1 MLMLWCKKIWY
12 EDVRSMYT
20 MRAQWHDRAWH
31 ERVSYGFLEMGYETT
46 EHATLELLFFLS
58 SAGYVL
64 EKSSERSYS
73 KET

>member
-1 MLMLWCKKIWY
+1 
-12 EDVRSMYT
+12 

-46 EHATLELLFFLS
+46 EHATLKMHVFLR

-64 EKSSERSYS
+64 EKSSERSYN
-73 KET
+73 KWT